1 MPSTYMSLLPRP
13 KRLFISLAFADSFDS
28 HDDRHYD
35 GQFHLS
41 NNRMHLP
48 EAQLQFRLENLPSNR
63 SLKVSSI
70 FKGFELRLDRHVGR
84 YVKETL
90 VVYSRGKEQIGQL
103 YRAYAVEPEPGSPN
117 PEVNDSRPLGRLLV
131 VQTSAEFVSGKV
143 LLIKGAD
150 NHPGRRSTHTSTS
163 DVQEQLKAGTLA
175 ESISLPGL
183 SLWVDFA
190 EGTEISP
197 GTCRISTVRGEF

>member
-1 MPSTYMSLLPRP
+1 
-13 KRLFISLAFADSFDS
+13 
-28 HDDRHYD
+28 
-35 GQFHLS
+35 
-41 NNRMHLP
+41 MHLP
-48 EAQLQFRLENLPSNR
+48 EAQLQFRLENLSNYR

-84 YVKETL
+84 YVNETL

-103 YRAYAVEPEPGSPN
+103 YRAYAVEPEAGLPDP
-117 PEVNDSRPLGRLLV
+117 PVKDSRPPGRLLA

-150 NHPGRRSTHTSTS
+150 NHPARRSTYASAS

-175 ESISLPGL
+175 ESISLPGV
-183 SLWVDFA
+183 SLWIDFA
-190 EGTEISP
+190 EGTELSP
-197 GTCRISTVRGEF
+197 GTCRISTVSDRSNCIRAIMLIIHR